1 MNKTTRDIDL
11 IIDEVKQQFPEIQV
25 YQYHKTHPAD
35 DDGVWWFSL
44 PDIEPD
50 IKLDSP
56 YGFCPFMI
64 ETNEQWGENAG
75 TANTVNEA
83 VSLIVD
89 YLNQL
94 SLGNDPF

>member
-1 MNKTTRDIDL
+1 MKDIDL
-11 IIDEVKQQFPEIQV
+11 ISESVKQQLPSVQV

-56 YGFCPFMI
+56 NGNSPFMV
-64 ETNEQWGENAG
+64 ETNEQWGVNAR
-75 TANTVNEA
+75 TANDVNEA
-83 VSLIVD
+83 VSMIVD
-89 YLNQL
+89 YLKICL
-94 SLGNDPF
+94 ENDPF